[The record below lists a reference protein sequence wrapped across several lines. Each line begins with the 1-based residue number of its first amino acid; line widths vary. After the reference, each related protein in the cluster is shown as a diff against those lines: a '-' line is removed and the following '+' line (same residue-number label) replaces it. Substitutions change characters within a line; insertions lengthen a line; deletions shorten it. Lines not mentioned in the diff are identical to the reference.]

1 MVYRFYFVET
11 DFFYPM
17 IVLYLAPQGKY
28 LTLVYLDLL
37 FCQQLSW
44 RSLLW
49 SSLMHNSFSWV
60 LELFITFN
68 VLISLDRITF
78 SPLNISFS
86 VCSMCI
92 STSNPTDLFFH
103 EILSIYCPLL
113 SGLYSCTFPMHTMQ
127 VNVRFELIKF

>member
-11 DFFYPM
+11 DFFYLI
-17 IVLYLAPQGKY
+17 IVLYLAPRVKY

-37 FCQQLSW
+37 FCQQLPW

-49 SSLMHNSFSWV
+49 SSLMRNFFSWV

-68 VLISLDRITF
+68 VLISLNRITF
-78 SPLNISFS
+78 SPPNISFS

-113 SGLYSCTFPMHTMQ
+113 SGLDSCTFPMQSME
-127 VNVRFELIKF
+127 VNVKFEHIKF